1 MRAGKIFA
9 VNDIETSLLES
20 NRPALLV
27 SSNGRVVSSGWCG
40 PELAQYF
47 YLTPP
52 TDGIQEFDF
61 IATRPPAGGV
71 VLPSLAPVR
80 AEFLL
85 LDVDLENYW
94 GAGQRLRGV
103 RVYAVSNSKTALFT
117 ESAEMPG
124 PVGRTAAHV
133 APSRSIEET
142 VQPSFAGDIKPL
154 FRSRDINIMASIGGW
169 RLDVY
174 EDVRANAEAILHRL
188 RDGDMPC
195 DGAWPVTDVDLF
207 QRWFDADMPA

>member
-9 VNDIETSLLES
+9 VNDIDTSLLES

-27 SSNGRVVSSGWCG
+27 SSNGRVVSSGWRDA
-40 PELAQYF
+40 ELAQYF

-61 IATRPPAGGV
+61 IATRPPAGSV
-71 VLPSLAPVR
+71 VLPSLTPVR

-94 GAGQRLRGV
+94 GVGKRLRGI
-103 RVYAVSNSKTALFT
+103 RVYAVSNSKTTLFAK
-117 ESAEMPG
+117 SAEMAG
-124 PVGRTAAHV
+124 PVGRAAAHV
-133 APSRSIEET
+133 APSRPVDES
-142 VQPSFAGDIKPL
+142 VAPSFASDIRPL
-154 FRSRDINIMASIGGW
+154 FRSGDINVMAPIGGW

-174 EDVRANAEAILHRL
+174 EDVKANAPAILRRL

-195 DGAWPVTDVDLF
+195 DGAWPVADVDLF
-207 QRWFDADMPA
+207 QRWCDADMPA